1 MNLETY
7 TSDLSPPHQ
16 SETEKYFSP
25 RVREWGFPNAVNFCF
40 WNARSLA
47 LESGIELKD
56 SGILLTIGIR
66 RPSSDDKESRIHG
79 VESKAVL
86 RACLHG
92 SGGPQI
98 GEVTCGGHPTYHVHV
113 IKLK

>member
-1 MNLETY
+1 ME
-7 TSDLSPPHQ
+7 
-16 SETEKYFSP
+16 SE
-25 RVREWGFPNAVNFCF
+25 
-40 WNARSLA
+40 
-47 LESGIELKD
+47 IELKD

-86 RACLHG
+86 RARLHG

-98 GEVTCGGHPTYHVHV
+98 GEVTCGGHPTYHMHVHV

>member
-1 MNLETY
+1 MNLDTY

-56 SGILLTIGIR
+56 SGILLKIGIR
-66 RPSSDDKESRIHG
+66 RPSSDDKEPRIHG

-86 RACLHG
+86 RACLRG

>member
-1 MNLETY
+1 MNLDTY

-25 RVREWGFPNAVNFCF
+25 HVREWGFRNAVNFCF

-47 LESGIELKD
+47 LESGTELKD

-66 RPSSDDKESRIHG
+66 RPSSDDKESQIHG